1 MGMLESEEVGGR
13 GVVGKFEGGLGGEE
27 GGEMEGGNEGEC
39 LRSANDLRVG
49 EGGERMSGVIKVMVC
64 TRWDRQ

>member
-1 MGMLESEEVGGR
+1 M
-13 GVVGKFEGGLGGEE
+13 VGKFEGGLGGEE

-64 TRWDRQ
+64 TR